1 MPATNALTWTATPE
15 AQAAA
20 REKKAANVATAKEGA
35 ARERYVVERLKKR
48 ITVPCVIFTQGY
60 AADDETERK
69 GELPTDAGY
78 EPSIADYRI
87 ERVHK
92 DVPARV
98 HMEVTG
104 SSSKYMRVGMHFW
117 IRIEKLKQSQ
127 RTGDFK
133 LYALHYDNFGFGN
146 GRVEPWTAFFRI
158 PSGAF
163 NLEGT
168 VADIEARYNDR
179 RGVHVRW
186 QGKQAYLALPYT
198 TEYRITE
205 SQAVAEIERVL
216 NKEWFD
222 AKLDDEAKAAD
233 EAWHALLQADTERL
247 AAMNLDFMARR
258 MKLTWRDNA
267 VQTLT
272 AAEQAVLQGIGALNT
287 DAMLKSYC
295 AAINA

>member
-1 MPATNALTWTATPE
+1 MPALNWTATPE

-20 REKKAANVATAKEGA
+20 REKKAANVGAAKEGA
-35 ARERYVVERLKKR
+35 ARERHVVERLKKR
-48 ITVPCVIFTQGY
+48 INVPCVIFTQGY

-98 HMEVTG
+98 HVEVTG
-104 SSSKYMRVGMHFW
+104 SSSKYMKVGMHFW

-127 RTGDFK
+127 RTGDTK
-133 LYALHYDNFGFGN
+133 YYALHYDNFGFGN
-146 GRVEPWTAFFRI
+146 GRVEPWTAYFHV
-158 PSGAF
+158 PADAF
-163 NLEGT
+163 DLSGT

-186 QGKQAYLALPYT
+186 SNQQAFLALPYD

-205 SQAVAEIERVL
+205 TQVVADIERIL
-216 NKEWFD
+216 NKAWFD
-222 AKLDDEAKAAD
+222 AKLDAETQAAD
-233 EAWHALLQADTERL
+233 AAWHALLQAD
-247 AAMNLDFMARR
+247 AAKLEALNLDFMARR

-267 VQTLT
+267 VQTLN
-272 AAEQAVLQGIGALNT
+272 AAEQKTLQAIGSLNT
-287 DAMLKSYC
+287 PDLLKSYV